1 MHPIFVGWT
10 RSFWLTV
17 TGLFMLAEA
26 GTPVIR
32 GILTLFAPLF
42 MPFVDFDIDSVT
54 RWVADVSP
62 ALLWLAALNERRGNN
77 RPYSMNPK
85 DK

>member
-1 MHPIFVGWT
+1 MHPIFIGWT

-17 TGLFMLAEA
+17 GGLMMLIEA

-32 GILTLFAPLF
+32 GILTFIV
-42 MPFVDFDIDSVT
+42 PFYAFDVELVT
-54 RWVADVSP
+54 AWVADISP
-62 ALLWLAALNERRGNN
+62 AILWLAALNERRGNN
-77 RPYSMNPK
+77 RPYSINPK